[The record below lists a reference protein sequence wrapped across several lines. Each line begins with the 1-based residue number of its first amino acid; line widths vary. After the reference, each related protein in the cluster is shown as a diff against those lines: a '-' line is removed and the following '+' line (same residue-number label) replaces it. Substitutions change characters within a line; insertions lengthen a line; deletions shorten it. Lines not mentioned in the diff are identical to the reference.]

1 MEVYNQKSQQ
11 AFLAVE
17 ENFTPHIKV
26 IGAGGGGGNVIA
38 KLVEFG
44 AEKVDYI
51 ACNTDLKALNRTQ
64 AKVKIELGK
73 QLTRGLGAGANP
85 EVGAKATQESL
96 AEIENYL
103 QGADMMIIAAGMGG
117 GTGTGAAPL
126 IAKAAKAKQILTVG
140 IVTLPFSF
148 EGRKRRRVAEEG
160 VRQLY
165 ENTDTLLIIP
175 NDKLLQ
181 ATDRTT
187 KLLDAFHL
195 VDEVLI
201 NAIQGITELINNVG
215 LINVDFADVKTIME
229 NMGKAVIGK
238 GVAFGE
244 QRMEKAVYNAIHS
257 PLMQD
262 TDIRGATGILIHIIG
277 SENMSLMEIN
287 QAVSYIEELADDDV
301 NLIFGASTISSMED
315 EVAITV
321 IATGLQ

>member
-103 QGADMMIIAAGMGG
+103 QGADMMIIACRHGRRHP
-117 GTGTGAAPL
+117 GTGAAPL

-148 EGRKRRRVAEEG
+148 EGRK
-160 VRQLY
+160 
-165 ENTDTLLIIP
+165 
-175 NDKLLQ
+175 
-181 ATDRTT
+181 
-187 KLLDAFHL
+187 
-195 VDEVLI
+195 
-201 NAIQGITELINNVG
+201 
-215 LINVDFADVKTIME
+215 
-229 NMGKAVIGK
+229 
-238 GVAFGE
+238 
-244 QRMEKAVYNAIHS
+244 
-257 PLMQD
+257 
-262 TDIRGATGILIHIIG
+262 
-277 SENMSLMEIN
+277 
-287 QAVSYIEELADDDV
+287 
-301 NLIFGASTISSMED
+301 ED
-315 EVAITV
+315 EWPRRGT
-321 IATGLQ
+321 TTLRKYRYSSNHSE